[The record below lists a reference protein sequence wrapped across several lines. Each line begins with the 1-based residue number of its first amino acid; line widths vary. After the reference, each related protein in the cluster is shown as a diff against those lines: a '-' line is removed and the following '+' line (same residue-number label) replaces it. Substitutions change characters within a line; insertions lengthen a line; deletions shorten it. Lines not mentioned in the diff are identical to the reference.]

1 MLQKSKTLLALLV
14 AGCLGASAVAQ
25 ADELTGTLKKIKETG
40 TVTIGYR
47 DASLPF
53 SYLNDAQQP
62 IGYSID
68 LCKKIV
74 DRIKVKLDEP
84 KLKTEYVSVV
94 AATRTPL
101 LINGTIDL
109 ECGVTTNTVERQKQ
123 IGFLL
128 TSYVASA
135 KYAVKKSSGITSVEG
150 LKGKPVVV
158 ITGGSGEWITKNL
171 NRDKAMDLRIMNAKD
186 SGEAFLMLN
195 TGRAVAY
202 INDDVQLMATIA
214 QSRTPADY
222 TLLPEPMSAEPYAIG
237 IRRNDPQFKT
247 FADEV
252 LRTLYSSGEI
262 NNQYQQWFQQPIP
275 PKNIVIDLPM
285 SEALKEAISNPNDTG
300 V

>member
-1 MLQKSKTLLALLV
+1 MFDHKKKLLALLV
-14 AGCLGASAVAQ
+14 AACLGTSAAH
-25 ADELTGTLKKIKETG
+25 AEDLTGTLKKIKETG
-40 TVTIGYR
+40 TVTLGYR

-62 IGYSID
+62 IGYSIE
-68 LCKKIV
+68 LCQKIV
-74 DRIKVKLDEP
+74 DQIKVKVGEP
-84 KLKTEYVSVV
+84 NLKTEYVSVV

-101 LINGTIDL
+101 LINGTIDM

-135 KYAVKKSSGITSVEG
+135 KYVVKKSAGINNVAE
-150 LKGKPVVV
+150 LKGKSVVV

-171 NRDKAMDLRIMNAKD
+171 DREKGMDLKILNAKD
-186 SGEAFLMLN
+186 GAEAFLMLE

-214 QSRTPADY
+214 QSRSPDGY
-222 TLLPEPMSAEPYAIG
+222 VLLPEPMSAEPYAIG
-237 IRRNDPQFKT
+237 ISKNDPQFKT
-247 FADEV
+247 FADNV
-252 LRTLYSSGEI
+252 LRNLYSTGEVNTLYPK
-262 NNQYQQWFQQPIP
+262 WFQQPIP
-275 PKNIVIDLPM
+275 PKNAVINLPM
-285 SEALKEAISNPNDTG
+285 SDALKQAIANPNDTG

>member
-1 MLQKSKTLLALLV
+1 MFDKKKQLLALVV
-14 AGCLGASAVAQ
+14 AACLGTSVAQ
-25 ADELTGTLKKIKETG
+25 ADDLTGTLKKIKESG
-40 TVTIGYR
+40 TVTLGYR

-62 IGYSID
+62 IGYSIE
-68 LCKKIV
+68 LCQKIV
-74 DRIKVKLDEP
+74 DQIKVKVGEP
-84 KLKTEYVSVV
+84 GLKTEYVSVV

-135 KYAVKKSSGITSVEG
+135 KYAVKKTAGINSVAD
-150 LKGKPVVV
+150 LKGKSVVV

-171 NRDKAMDLRIMNAKD
+171 NREKQLGLKILNAKD
-186 SGEAFLMLN
+186 GGEAFLMLE

-214 QSRTPADY
+214 QSRSPDAY

-237 IRRNDPQFKT
+237 IRKNDPQFKS
-247 FADEV
+247 FADDV
-252 LRTLYSSGEI
+252 LRNLYSTGVI
-262 NNQYQQWFQQPIP
+262 DAQYPKWFEQPIP
-275 PKNIVIDLPM
+275 PKNAVINLPM
-285 SEALKEAISNPNDTG
+285 SEALKQAIAHPNDTG

>member
-1 MLQKSKTLLALLV
+1 MPGHQKKLLALIV
-14 AGCLGASAVAQ
+14 TACLSCSAAQ
-25 ADELTGTLKKIKETG
+25 AEDLTGTLKKIKESG
-40 TVTIGYR
+40 TVTLGYR

-68 LCKKIV
+68 LCQKIV
-74 DRIKVKLDEP
+74 DQIKVKVGEP
-84 KLKTEYVSVV
+84 NLKTEYVSVV

-101 LINGTIDL
+101 LINGTIDM

-135 KYAVKKSSGITSVEG
+135 KYAVKKNAGINSLAD
-150 LKGKPVVV
+150 LKGKSVVV

-171 NRDKAMDLRIMNAKD
+171 DREKAMGLKLLNAKD
-186 SGEAFLMLN
+186 GAEAFLMLE
-195 TGRAVAY
+195 TGRAAAY

-214 QSRTPADY
+214 QSRSPDAY

-237 IRRNDPQFKT
+237 IRKNDPQFKT
-247 FADEV
+247 FADDA
-252 LRTLYSSGEI
+252 LRNLYSTGVIDTLYPK
-262 NNQYQQWFQQPIP
+262 WFLQPIP
-275 PKNIVIDLPM
+275 PKNAVINLPM
-285 SEALKEAISNPNDTG
+285 SDALKQLIATPNDTG

>member
-1 MLQKSKTLLALLV
+1 MLDKKKQLLALV
-14 AGCLGASAVAQ
+14 IAACLGTSAAQ
-25 ADELTGTLKKIKETG
+25 ADELTGTLKKIKESG
-40 TVTIGYR
+40 TVTLGYR

-68 LCKKIV
+68 LCQKIV
-74 DRIKVKLDEP
+74 DQIKVKVGEP
-84 KLKTEYVSVV
+84 NLKTEYVSVV

-135 KYAVKKSSGITSVEG
+135 KYAVKKNAGIKSVDD
-150 LKGKPVVV
+150 LKGKAVVV

-171 NRDKAMDLRIMNAKD
+171 NRDKQLDLKILNAKD
-186 SGEAFLMLN
+186 GGEAFLMLE

-214 QSRTPADY
+214 QSRNPDNY

-237 IRRNDPQFKT
+237 IRKNDPQFKT
-247 FADEV
+247 FADDV
-252 LRTLYSSGEI
+252 LRNLYSSGVI
-262 NNQYQQWFQQPIP
+262 NSQYPKWFEQPIP
-275 PKNIVIDLPM
+275 PKNAVINLPM
-285 SEALKEAISNPNDTG
+285 SDALKQAIANPNDTG

>member
-1 MLQKSKTLLALLV
+1 MLDKKKQLLALVV
-14 AGCLGASAVAQ
+14 AACLGTSVAQ
-25 ADELTGTLKKIKETG
+25 ADDLTGTLKKIKESG
-40 TVTIGYR
+40 TVTLGYR

-62 IGYSID
+62 IGYSIE
-68 LCKKIV
+68 LCQKIV
-74 DRIKVKLDEP
+74 DQIKVKVGEP
-84 KLKTEYVSVV
+84 GLKTEYVSVV

-135 KYAVKKSSGITSVEG
+135 KYAVKKTAGINSVAD
-150 LKGKPVVV
+150 LKGKAVVV

-171 NRDKAMDLRIMNAKD
+171 NREKQLGLKILNAKD
-186 SGEAFLMLN
+186 GGEAFLMLE

-214 QSRTPADY
+214 QSRSPDAY
-222 TLLPEPMSAEPYAIG
+222 TFLPEPMSAEPYAIG
-237 IRRNDPQFKT
+237 IRKNDPQFKS
-247 FADEV
+247 FADDV
-252 LRTLYSSGEI
+252 LRNLYSTGVI
-262 NNQYQQWFQQPIP
+262 DAQYPKWFEQPIP
-275 PKNIVIDLPM
+275 PKNAVINLPM
-285 SEALKEAISNPNDTG
+285 SEALKQAIAHPNDTG

>member
-1 MLQKSKTLLALLV
+1 MPGHQKKLLALIV
-14 AGCLGASAVAQ
+14 TACLSCSAAQ
-25 ADELTGTLKKIKETG
+25 AEDLTGTLKKIKESG
-40 TVTIGYR
+40 TVTLGYR

-68 LCKKIV
+68 LCQKIV
-74 DRIKVKLDEP
+74 DQIKVKVGEP
-84 KLKTEYVSVV
+84 NLKTEYVSVV

-101 LINGTIDL
+101 LINGTIDM

-135 KYAVKKSSGITSVEG
+135 KYAVKKNAGINSLAD
-150 LKGKPVVV
+150 LKGKSVVV

-171 NRDKAMDLRIMNAKD
+171 DREKAMGLKLLNAKD
-186 SGEAFLMLN
+186 GAEAFLMLE
-195 TGRAVAY
+195 TGRAAAY

-214 QSRTPADY
+214 QSRSPDAY

-237 IRRNDPQFKT
+237 IRKNDPQFKT
-247 FADEV
+247 FADDA
-252 LRTLYSSGEI
+252 LRNLYSTGVIDTLYPK
-262 NNQYQQWFQQPIP
+262 WFLQPIP
-275 PKNIVIDLPM
+275 PKNAVIILPM
-285 SEALKEAISNPNDTG
+285 SDALKQLIATPNDTG

>member
-1 MLQKSKTLLALLV
+1 MLDKKKQLLALVV
-14 AGCLGASAVAQ
+14 AACLGTSVAQ
-25 ADELTGTLKKIKETG
+25 ADDLTGTLKKIKESG
-40 TVTIGYR
+40 TVTLGYR

-62 IGYSID
+62 IGYSIE
-68 LCKKIV
+68 LCQKIV
-74 DRIKVKLDEP
+74 DQIKVKVGEP
-84 KLKTEYVSVV
+84 GLKTEYVSVV
-94 AATRTPL
+94 AATRPPL

-135 KYAVKKSSGITSVEG
+135 KYAVKKTAGINSVAD
-150 LKGKPVVV
+150 LKGKAVVV

-171 NRDKAMDLRIMNAKD
+171 NREKQLGLKILNAKD
-186 SGEAFLMLN
+186 GGEAFLMLE

-214 QSRTPADY
+214 QSRSPDAY

-237 IRRNDPQFKT
+237 IRKNDPQFKS
-247 FADEV
+247 FADDV
-252 LRTLYSSGEI
+252 LRNLYSTGVI
-262 NNQYQQWFQQPIP
+262 DAQYPKWFEQPIP
-275 PKNIVIDLPM
+275 PKNAVINLPM
-285 SEALKEAISNPNDTG
+285 SEALKQAIAHPNDTG

>member
-1 MLQKSKTLLALLV
+1 MLDKKKQLLALVV
-14 AGCLGASAVAQ
+14 AACLGTSVAQ
-25 ADELTGTLKKIKETG
+25 ADDLTGTLKKIKESG
-40 TVTIGYR
+40 TVTLGYR

-62 IGYSID
+62 IGYSIE
-68 LCKKIV
+68 LCQKIV
-74 DRIKVKLDEP
+74 DQIKVKVGDP
-84 KLKTEYVSVV
+84 GLKTEYVSVV

-135 KYAVKKSSGITSVEG
+135 KYAVKKTAGINSVAD
-150 LKGKPVVV
+150 LKGKAVVV

-171 NRDKAMDLRIMNAKD
+171 NREKQLGLKILNAKD
-186 SGEAFLMLN
+186 GGEAFLMLE

-214 QSRTPADY
+214 QSRSPDAY

-237 IRRNDPQFKT
+237 IRKNDPQFKS
-247 FADEV
+247 FADDV
-252 LRTLYSSGEI
+252 LRNLYSTGVI
-262 NNQYQQWFQQPIP
+262 DAQYPKWFEQPIP
-275 PKNIVIDLPM
+275 PKNAVINLPM
-285 SEALKEAISNPNDTG
+285 SEALKQAIAHPNDTG

>member
-1 MLQKSKTLLALLV
+1 MLDKKKQLLALVV
-14 AGCLGASAVAQ
+14 AACLGTSVAQ
-25 ADELTGTLKKIKETG
+25 ADDLTGTLKKIKESG
-40 TVTIGYR
+40 TVTLGYR

-62 IGYSID
+62 IGYSIE
-68 LCKKIV
+68 LCQKIV
-74 DRIKVKLDEP
+74 DQIKVKVGEP
-84 KLKTEYVSVV
+84 GLKTEYVSVV

-135 KYAVKKSSGITSVEG
+135 KYAVKKTAGINSVAD
-150 LKGKPVVV
+150 LKGKAVVV

-171 NRDKAMDLRIMNAKD
+171 NREKQLGLKILNAKD
-186 SGEAFLMLN
+186 GGEAFLMLE

-214 QSRTPADY
+214 QSRSPDAY

-237 IRRNDPQFKT
+237 IRKNDPQFKS
-247 FADEV
+247 FADDV
-252 LRTLYSSGEI
+252 LRNLYSTGVI
-262 NNQYQQWFQQPIP
+262 DAQYPKWFEQPIP
-275 PKNIVIDLPM
+275 PKNAVINLPM
-285 SEALKEAISNPNDTG
+285 SEALKQAIAHPNDTG

>member
-1 MLQKSKTLLALLV
+1 MFDQKKKLLALVV
-14 AGCLGASAVAQ
+14 AACLSASAAQ
-25 ADELTGTLKKIKETG
+25 ADELTGTLKKIKEQG
-40 TVTIGYR
+40 TVTLGYR

-68 LCKKIV
+68 LCQKIV
-74 DRIKVKLDEP
+74 DQIKVKVGEP
-84 KLKTEYVSVV
+84 NLKTEYVSVV

-135 KYAVKKSSGITSVEG
+135 KYAVKKNAGINSVAD
-150 LKGKPVVV
+150 LKGKSVVV

-171 NRDKAMDLRIMNAKD
+171 DREKALGLKILNAKD
-186 SGEAFLMLN
+186 GGEAFLMLE

-214 QSRTPADY
+214 QSRSPDAY

-237 IRRNDPQFKT
+237 IRKNDPQFKT
-247 FADEV
+247 FADDV
-252 LRTLYSSGEI
+252 LRNLYSSGVI
-262 NNQYQQWFQQPIP
+262 DTQYPKWFQQPIP
-275 PKNIVIDLPM
+275 PKSAVINLPM
-285 SEALKEAISNPNDTG
+285 SEALKEAIAHPNDTG

>member
-1 MLQKSKTLLALLV
+1 MLDQKKQLLALVV
-14 AGCLGASAVAQ
+14 AVCLGASAAQ
-25 ADELTGTLKKIKETG
+25 AEELTGTLKKIKEVG
-40 TVTIGYR
+40 TVTLGYR

-62 IGYSID
+62 IGYSIE

-74 DRIKVKLDEP
+74 DQIKVKVGEP
-84 KLKTEYVSVV
+84 NLKTEYVSVV

-101 LINGTIDL
+101 LINGTIDM

-128 TSYVASA
+128 TSYIASA
-135 KYAVKKSSGITSVEG
+135 KYAVKKTAGIDSVAD
-150 LKGKPVVV
+150 LKGKSVVV

-171 NRDKAMDLRIMNAKD
+171 DREKQLGLKILNAKD
-186 SGEAFLMLN
+186 GGEAFLMLE

-214 QSRTPADY
+214 QSRSPDAY
-222 TLLPEPMSAEPYAIG
+222 ALLPEPMSAEPYAIG
-237 IRRNDPQFKT
+237 VRKNDSQFKT
-247 FADEV
+247 FADDV
-252 LRTLYSSGEI
+252 LRNLYSTGVIDTLYPT
-262 NNQYQQWFQQPIP
+262 WFQQPIP
-275 PKNIVIDLPM
+275 PKNATINLPM
-285 SEALKEAISNPNDTG
+285 SDALKQAIANPNDTG

>member
-1 MLQKSKTLLALLV
+1 MLDHQKKLLALLV
-14 AGCLGASAVAQ
+14 SSCLCATAVQ
-25 ADELTGTLKKIKETG
+25 AEELTGTLKKIKESG
-40 TVTIGYR
+40 SVTLGYR

-62 IGYSID
+62 IGYSIE
-68 LCKKIV
+68 LCEKIV
-74 DRIKVKLDEP
+74 DQIKVKLNEP
-84 KLKTEYVSVV
+84 ELKTEFVSVV

-101 LINGTIDL
+101 LINGTIDM

-135 KYAVKKSSGITSVEG
+135 KYAVKKTAGINSVAD
-150 LKGKPVVV
+150 LKGKSVVV

-171 NRDKAMDLRIMNAKD
+171 NREKDLGLKILNAKD
-186 SGEAFLMLN
+186 GAEAFLMLE

-214 QSRTPADY
+214 QSRSPDAY
-222 TLLPEPMSAEPYAIG
+222 TLLEEPMSAEPYAIG
-237 IRRNDPQFKT
+237 IRKNDPQFKT
-247 FADEV
+247 FADGV
-252 LRTLYSSGEI
+252 LRDLYSSGVI
-262 NNQYQQWFQQPIP
+262 DTQYPKWFQQPIP
-275 PKNIVIDLPM
+275 PRNAVINLPM
-285 SEALKEAISNPNDTG
+285 SEALKQAIAKPNDTG

>member
-1 MLQKSKTLLALLV
+1 MFDHKKKLLALVV
-14 AGCLGASAVAQ
+14 AACLSTSAAQ
-25 ADELTGTLKKIKETG
+25 ADDLTGTLKKIKESG
-40 TVTIGYR
+40 TVTIGHR

-62 IGYSID
+62 IGYSIE
-68 LCKKIV
+68 LCQKIV
-74 DRIKVKLDEP
+74 DQIKVKVGEP
-84 KLKTEYVSVV
+84 NLKTEYVSVV

-101 LINGTIDL
+101 LVNGTIDM

-123 IGFLL
+123 ISFLL

-135 KYAVKKSSGITSVEG
+135 KYAVKKNSGISSVAD
-150 LKGKPVVV
+150 LKGKTVVV

-171 NRDKAMDLRIMNAKD
+171 DREKALGLKILNAKD
-186 SGEAFLMLN
+186 GAEAFLMLE

-214 QSRTPADY
+214 QSRSPDNY

-237 IRRNDPQFKT
+237 IRKNDPQFKT
-247 FADEV
+247 FADDV
-252 LRTLYSSGEI
+252 LRNLYSTGVI
-262 NNQYQQWFQQPIP
+262 ATQYPKWFQQPIP
-275 PKNIVIDLPM
+275 PRNAVINLPM
-285 SEALKEAISNPNDTG
+285 SEALKEAIANPNDTG

>member
-1 MLQKSKTLLALLV
+1 MLDHTKKLLALLV
-14 AGCLGASAVAQ
+14 AGCLSTGAVHAE
-25 ADELTGTLKKIKETG
+25 ELTGTLKKIKETG
-40 TVTIGYR
+40 TVAIGYR

-53 SYLNDAQQP
+53 SYLSDAQQP

-74 DRIKVKLDEP
+74 ERIKVKLDEP
-84 KLKTEYVSVV
+84 TLKTEFVSVV

-123 IGFLL
+123 INFLL

-135 KYAVKKSSGITSVEG
+135 KYAVKKTAGIASTDD
-150 LKGKPVVV
+150 LKGKAVVV

-171 NRDKAMDLRIMNAKD
+171 NRDKNLGLKILNAKD
-186 SGEAFLMLN
+186 GGEAFLMLE

-214 QSRTPADY
+214 QSRRPDDY
-222 TLLPEPMSAEPYAIG
+222 TLLSEPMSAEPYAIG
-237 IRRNDPQFKT
+237 VRKNDPQFKT
-247 FADEV
+247 FADDV

-262 NNQYQQWFQQPIP
+262 TPQYQQWFEQPIP
-275 PKNIVIDLPM
+275 PKNTVINLPM
-285 SEALKEAISNPNDTG
+285 SEALKEAIAHPNDTG

>member
-1 MLQKSKTLLALLV
+1 MLDQKKQLLALVV
-14 AGCLGASAVAQ
+14 AVCLGASAAQ
-25 ADELTGTLKKIKETG
+25 AEELTGTLKKIKEVG
-40 TVTIGYR
+40 TVTLGYR

-62 IGYSID
+62 IGYSIE

-74 DRIKVKLDEP
+74 DQIKVKVGEP
-84 KLKTEYVSVV
+84 NLKTEYVSVV

-101 LINGTIDL
+101 LINGTIDM

-128 TSYVASA
+128 TSYIASA
-135 KYAVKKSSGITSVEG
+135 KYAVKKTAGIDSVAD
-150 LKGKPVVV
+150 LKGKSVVV

-171 NRDKAMDLRIMNAKD
+171 DREKQLGLKILNAKD
-186 SGEAFLMLN
+186 GGEAFLMLE

-214 QSRTPADY
+214 QSRSPDAY

-237 IRRNDPQFKT
+237 IRKNDPQFKT
-247 FADEV
+247 FADDV
-252 LRTLYSSGEI
+252 LRNLYSTGVIDTLYPT
-262 NNQYQQWFQQPIP
+262 WFQQPIP
-275 PKNIVIDLPM
+275 PKNATINLPM
-285 SEALKEAISNPNDTG
+285 SDALKQAIANPNDTG

>member
-1 MLQKSKTLLALLV
+1 MFDHKKKLLALV
-14 AGCLGASAVAQ
+14 IAAGLCATVQ
-25 ADELTGTLKKIKETG
+25 ADDLTGTLKKIKESG
-40 TVTIGYR
+40 TVTLGYR

-62 IGYSID
+62 IGYSIE
-68 LCKKIV
+68 LCQKIV
-74 DRIKVKLDEP
+74 DQIKVKVGEP
-84 KLKTEYVSVV
+84 NLKTEYVSVV

-135 KYAVKKSSGITSVEG
+135 KYAVKKAAGINNVDD
-150 LKGKPVVV
+150 LKGKAVVV

-171 NRDKAMDLRIMNAKD
+171 NREKQLGLKILNAKD
-186 SGEAFLMLN
+186 GGEAFLMLE

-214 QSRTPADY
+214 QSRTPDAY
-222 TLLPEPMSAEPYAIG
+222 TLLSEPMSAEPYAIG
-237 IRRNDPQFKT
+237 IRKNDPQFKT
-247 FADEV
+247 FADDV
-252 LRTLYSSGEI
+252 LRNLYSTGVIE
-262 NNQYQQWFQQPIP
+262 NQYPKWFQQPIP
-275 PKNIVIDLPM
+275 PKNAVINLPM
-285 SEALKEAISNPNDTG
+285 SDALKEAIAHPNDTG

>member
-1 MLQKSKTLLALLV
+1 MFDQKKKLLALVV
-14 AGCLGASAVAQ
+14 AACLSASAAQ
-25 ADELTGTLKKIKETG
+25 ADELTGTLKKIKEQG
-40 TVTIGYR
+40 TVTLGYR

-62 IGYSID
+62 IGYSIE
-68 LCKKIV
+68 LCQKIV
-74 DRIKVKLDEP
+74 DQIKVKVGEP
-84 KLKTEYVSVV
+84 NLKTEYVSVV

-101 LINGTIDL
+101 LINGTIDM

-135 KYAVKKSSGITSVEG
+135 KYAVKKTAGINSVAD
-150 LKGKPVVV
+150 LKGKSVVV

-171 NRDKAMDLRIMNAKD
+171 DREKALGLKILNAKD
-186 SGEAFLMLN
+186 GGEAFLMLE

-214 QSRTPADY
+214 QSRTPDAY
-222 TLLPEPMSAEPYAIG
+222 SLLPEPMSAEPYAIG
-237 IRRNDPQFKT
+237 IRKNDPQFKT
-247 FADEV
+247 FADDV
-252 LRTLYSSGEI
+252 LRNLYSSGVI
-262 NNQYQQWFQQPIP
+262 DTQYPKWFQQPIP
-275 PKNIVIDLPM
+275 PKSAVINLPM
-285 SEALKEAISNPNDTG
+285 SEALKEAIAHPNDTG

>member
-1 MLQKSKTLLALLV
+1 MLDKKKQLLALVV
-14 AGCLGASAVAQ
+14 AACLGTSVAQ
-25 ADELTGTLKKIKETG
+25 ADDLTGTLKKIKESG
-40 TVTIGYR
+40 TVTLGYR

-62 IGYSID
+62 IGYSIE
-68 LCKKIV
+68 LCQKIV
-74 DRIKVKLDEP
+74 DQIKVKVGDLG
-84 KLKTEYVSVV
+84 LKTEYVSVV

-135 KYAVKKSSGITSVEG
+135 KYAVKKTAGINSVAD
-150 LKGKPVVV
+150 LKGKAVVV

-171 NRDKAMDLRIMNAKD
+171 NREKQLGLKILNAKD
-186 SGEAFLMLN
+186 GGEAFLMLE

-214 QSRTPADY
+214 QSRSPDAY

-237 IRRNDPQFKT
+237 IRKNDPQFKS
-247 FADEV
+247 FADDV
-252 LRTLYSSGEI
+252 LRNLYSTGVI
-262 NNQYQQWFQQPIP
+262 DAQYPKWFEQPIP
-275 PKNIVIDLPM
+275 PKNAVINLPM
-285 SEALKEAISNPNDTG
+285 SEALKQAIAHPNDTG

>member
-1 MLQKSKTLLALLV
+1 MFDHKKKLLALVV
-14 AGCLGASAVAQ
+14 AACLSTSAAQ
-25 ADELTGTLKKIKETG
+25 ADDLTGTLKKIKESG
-40 TVTIGYR
+40 TVTIGHR

-62 IGYSID
+62 IGYSIE
-68 LCKKIV
+68 LCQKIV
-74 DRIKVKLDEP
+74 DQIKVKIGEP
-84 KLKTEYVSVV
+84 NLKTEYVSVV

-101 LINGTIDL
+101 LVNGTIDM

-123 IGFLL
+123 ISFLL

-135 KYAVKKSSGITSVEG
+135 KYAVKKNSGISSVAD
-150 LKGKPVVV
+150 LKGKTVVV

-171 NRDKAMDLRIMNAKD
+171 DREKALGLKILNAKD
-186 SGEAFLMLN
+186 GAEAFLMLE

-214 QSRTPADY
+214 QSRSPDNY

-237 IRRNDPQFKT
+237 IRKNDPQFKT
-247 FADEV
+247 FADDV
-252 LRTLYSSGEI
+252 LRNLYSTGVI
-262 NNQYQQWFQQPIP
+262 ATQYPKWFQQPIP
-275 PKNIVIDLPM
+275 PRNAVINLPM
-285 SEALKEAISNPNDTG
+285 SEALKEAIANPNDTG

>member
-1 MLQKSKTLLALLV
+1 MLDKKKQLLALVV
-14 AGCLGASAVAQ
+14 AACLGTSVAQ
-25 ADELTGTLKKIKETG
+25 ADDLTGTLKKIKESG
-40 TVTIGYR
+40 TVTLGYR

-62 IGYSID
+62 IGYSIE
-68 LCKKIV
+68 LCQKIV
-74 DRIKVKLDEP
+74 DQIKVKVGEP
-84 KLKTEYVSVV
+84 GLKTEYVSVV

-135 KYAVKKSSGITSVEG
+135 KYAVKKTAGINSVAD
-150 LKGKPVVV
+150 LKGKAVVV

-171 NRDKAMDLRIMNAKD
+171 DREKQLGLKILNAKD
-186 SGEAFLMLN
+186 GGEAFLMLE

-214 QSRTPADY
+214 QSRSPDAY

-237 IRRNDPQFKT
+237 IRKNDPQFKS
-247 FADEV
+247 FADDV
-252 LRTLYSSGEI
+252 LRNLYSTGVI
-262 NNQYQQWFQQPIP
+262 DAQYPKWFEQPIP
-275 PKNIVIDLPM
+275 PKNAVINLPM
-285 SEALKEAISNPNDTG
+285 SEALKQAIAHPNDTG

>member
-1 MLQKSKTLLALLV
+1 MLDQKKQLLALVV
-14 AGCLGASAVAQ
+14 AVCLGASAAQ
-25 ADELTGTLKKIKETG
+25 AEELNGTLKKIKEVG
-40 TVTIGYR
+40 TVTLGYR

-62 IGYSID
+62 IGYSIE

-74 DRIKVKLDEP
+74 DQIKVKVGEP
-84 KLKTEYVSVV
+84 NLKTEYVSVV

-101 LINGTIDL
+101 LINGTIDM

-128 TSYVASA
+128 TSYIASA
-135 KYAVKKSSGITSVEG
+135 KYAVKKTAGIDSVAD
-150 LKGKPVVV
+150 LKGKSVVV
-158 ITGGSGEWITKNL
+158 ITGGSGEWITKKL
-171 NRDKAMDLRIMNAKD
+171 DREKQLGLKILNAKD
-186 SGEAFLMLN
+186 GGEAFLMLE

-214 QSRTPADY
+214 QSRSPDAY

-237 IRRNDPQFKT
+237 IRKNDPQFKT
-247 FADEV
+247 FADDV
-252 LRTLYSSGEI
+252 LRNLYSTGVIDTLYPT
-262 NNQYQQWFQQPIP
+262 WFQQPIP
-275 PKNIVIDLPM
+275 PKNATINLPM
-285 SEALKEAISNPNDTG
+285 SDALKQAIANPNDTG

>member
-1 MLQKSKTLLALLV
+1 MFDHKKKLLALIV
-14 AGCLGASAVAQ
+14 GACLCTAVQ
-25 ADELTGTLKKIKETG
+25 AEDLTGTLKKIKESG
-40 TVTIGYR
+40 TVTLGYR

-53 SYLNDAQQP
+53 SYLNDDQQP
-62 IGYSID
+62 IGYSIE
-68 LCKKIV
+68 LCQKIV
-74 DRIKVKLDEP
+74 DQIKVKVGEP
-84 KLKTEYVSVV
+84 NLKTQYISVV

-123 IGFLL
+123 IGFLF

-135 KYAVKKSSGITSVEG
+135 KYAVKKASGLTSVAD
-150 LKGKPVVV
+150 LKGKAVVV

-171 NRDKAMDLRIMNAKD
+171 NREKDLGLKILNAKD
-186 SGEAFLMLN
+186 SGEAFLMLE

-214 QSRTPADY
+214 QSRNPDAY

-237 IRRNDPQFKT
+237 IRKNDPQFKT
-247 FADEV
+247 FADGV
-252 LRTLYSSGEI
+252 LSQLYSSGEI
-262 NNQYQQWFQQPIP
+262 DTIYPKWFLKPIP
-275 PKNIVIDLPM
+275 PKDIVINLPM
-285 SEALKEAISNPNDTG
+285 SDALIKAIAHPNDTG

>member
-1 MLQKSKTLLALLV
+1 MLDKKKQLLALVV
-14 AGCLGASAVAQ
+14 AACLGTSVAQ
-25 ADELTGTLKKIKETG
+25 ADDLTGTLKKIKESG
-40 TVTIGYR
+40 TVTLGYR

-62 IGYSID
+62 IGYSIE
-68 LCKKIV
+68 LCQKIV
-74 DRIKVKLDEP
+74 DQIKVKVGEP
-84 KLKTEYVSVV
+84 GLKTEYVSVV

-135 KYAVKKSSGITSVEG
+135 KYAVKKTAGINSVAD
-150 LKGKPVVV
+150 LKGKAVVV

-171 NRDKAMDLRIMNAKD
+171 NREKQLGLKILNAKD
-186 SGEAFLMLN
+186 GGEAFLMLE

-214 QSRTPADY
+214 QSRSPDAY
-222 TLLPEPMSAEPYAIG
+222 TLLPEPLSAEPYAIG
-237 IRRNDPQFKT
+237 IRKNDPQFKS
-247 FADEV
+247 FADDV
-252 LRTLYSSGEI
+252 LRNLYSTGVI
-262 NNQYQQWFQQPIP
+262 DAQYPKWFEQPIP
-275 PKNIVIDLPM
+275 PKNAVINLPM
-285 SEALKEAISNPNDTG
+285 SEALKQAIAHPNDTG

>member
-1 MLQKSKTLLALLV
+1 MFDHKKKLVALLV
-14 AGCLGASAVAQ
+14 ATCLSASAVQ
-25 ADELTGTLKKIKETG
+25 ADELTGTLKKIKEQG
-40 TVTIGYR
+40 TVTLGYR

-68 LCKKIV
+68 LCQKIV
-74 DRIKVKLDEP
+74 DQIKVKVGEP
-84 KLKTEYVSVV
+84 NLKIQYVSVV

-123 IGFLL
+123 ISFLL

-135 KYAVKKSSGITSVEG
+135 KYAVKKTAGINSVAD
-150 LKGKPVVV
+150 LKGKAVVV

-171 NRDKAMDLRIMNAKD
+171 DREKSLGLKILNAKD
-186 SGEAFLMLN
+186 GGEAFLMLE
-195 TGRAVAY
+195 TGRAAAY

-214 QSRTPADY
+214 QSRNPTGY

-237 IRRNDPQFKT
+237 IRKNDPQFKS
-247 FADEV
+247 FADDV
-252 LRTLYSSGEI
+252 LRNLYSTGVI
-262 NNQYQQWFQQPIP
+262 DAQYPKWFEQPIP
-275 PKNIVIDLPM
+275 PKNAVINLPM
-285 SEALKEAISNPNDTG
+285 SEALKEAIAHPNDTG

>member
-1 MLQKSKTLLALLV
+1 MFDQKKKLLALIV
-14 AGCLGASAVAQ
+14 AACLSTSAAQ
-25 ADELTGTLKKIKETG
+25 ADDLTGTLKKIKELG
-40 TVTIGYR
+40 TVTLGYR

-62 IGYSID
+62 IGYSIE

-74 DRIKVKLDEP
+74 DQIKVKVGEP
-84 KLKTEYVSVV
+84 NLKTEYVSVV

-135 KYAVKKSSGITSVEG
+135 KYAVKKTAGINSVAD
-150 LKGKPVVV
+150 LKGKSVVV

-171 NRDKAMDLRIMNAKD
+171 DREKALGLKILNAKD
-186 SGEAFLMLN
+186 GGEAFLMLE

-214 QSRTPADY
+214 QSRSPDAY

-237 IRRNDPQFKT
+237 IRKNDGQFKA
-247 FADEV
+247 FADDV
-252 LRTLYSSGEI
+252 LRNLYSSGEI
-262 NNQYQQWFQQPIP
+262 NTQYPKWFQQPIP
-275 PKNIVIDLPM
+275 PKNAVINLPM
-285 SEALKEAISNPNDTG
+285 SEALKEAIANPNDTG

>member
-1 MLQKSKTLLALLV
+1 MLDQKKQLLALVV
-14 AGCLGASAVAQ
+14 AVCLDASAAQ
-25 ADELTGTLKKIKETG
+25 AEELTGTLKKIKEVG
-40 TVTIGYR
+40 TVTLGYR

-62 IGYSID
+62 IGYSIE

-74 DRIKVKLDEP
+74 DQIKVKVGEP
-84 KLKTEYVSVV
+84 NLKTEYVSVV

-101 LINGTIDL
+101 LINGTIDM

-128 TSYVASA
+128 TSYIASA
-135 KYAVKKSSGITSVEG
+135 KYAVKKTAGIDSVAD
-150 LKGKPVVV
+150 LKGKSVVV

-171 NRDKAMDLRIMNAKD
+171 DREKQLGLKILNAKD
-186 SGEAFLMLN
+186 GGEAFLMLE

-214 QSRTPADY
+214 QSRSPDAY

-237 IRRNDPQFKT
+237 IRKNDPQFKT
-247 FADEV
+247 FADDV
-252 LRTLYSSGEI
+252 LRNLYSAGVIDTLYPT
-262 NNQYQQWFQQPIP
+262 WFQQPIP
-275 PKNIVIDLPM
+275 PKNATINLPM
-285 SEALKEAISNPNDTG
+285 SDALKQAIANPNDTG

>member
-1 MLQKSKTLLALLV
+1 MLDKKKQLLALVV
-14 AGCLGASAVAQ
+14 AACLGTSVAQ
-25 ADELTGTLKKIKETG
+25 ADDLTGTLKKIKESG
-40 TVTIGYR
+40 TVTLGYR

-62 IGYSID
+62 IGYSIE
-68 LCKKIV
+68 LCQKIV
-74 DRIKVKLDEP
+74 DQIKVKVGEP
-84 KLKTEYVSVV
+84 GLKTEYVSVV

-135 KYAVKKSSGITSVEG
+135 KYAVKKTAGINSVAD
-150 LKGKPVVV
+150 LKGKAVVL

-171 NRDKAMDLRIMNAKD
+171 NREKQLGLKILNAKD
-186 SGEAFLMLN
+186 GGEAFLMLE

-214 QSRTPADY
+214 QSRSPDAY

-237 IRRNDPQFKT
+237 IRKNDPQFKS
-247 FADEV
+247 FADDV
-252 LRTLYSSGEI
+252 LRNLYSTGVI
-262 NNQYQQWFQQPIP
+262 DAQYPKWFEQPIP
-275 PKNIVIDLPM
+275 PKNAVINLPM
-285 SEALKEAISNPNDTG
+285 SEALKQAIAHPNDTG

>member
-1 MLQKSKTLLALLV
+1 MLDHKKKLLALVV
-14 AGCLGASAVAQ
+14 AACLGTSAAQ
-25 ADELTGTLKKIKETG
+25 AEDLTGTLKKIKESG
-40 TVTIGYR
+40 TVTLGYR

-68 LCKKIV
+68 LCQKIV
-74 DRIKVKLDEP
+74 EQIKVKVGEP

-135 KYAVKKSSGITSVEG
+135 KYAVKKSAGINSTAD
-150 LKGKPVVV
+150 LKGKAVVV
-158 ITGGSGEWITKNL
+158 ISGGSGEWITKNL
-171 NRDKAMDLRIMNAKD
+171 DREKQLGLKILNAKD
-186 SGEAFLMLN
+186 GGEAFLMLE
-195 TGRAVAY
+195 TGRAAAY

-214 QSRTPADY
+214 QSRKPGDY

-237 IRRNDPQFKT
+237 VRKNDPQFKT
-247 FADEV
+247 FADDV
-252 LRTLYSSGEI
+252 LRNLYSSGEI
-262 NNQYQQWFQQPIP
+262 NNQYPKWFQQPIA
-275 PKNIVIDLPM
+275 PKDIVINLPM
-285 SEALKEAISNPNDTG
+285 SEALKEAIANPNDTG

>member
-1 MLQKSKTLLALLV
+1 MFDHKKKLLALIV
-14 AGCLGASAVAQ
+14 GACLCTAVQ
-25 ADELTGTLKKIKETG
+25 AEDLTGTLKKIKESG
-40 TVTIGYR
+40 TVTLGYR

-53 SYLNDAQQP
+53 SYLNDDQQP
-62 IGYSID
+62 IGYSVE

-74 DRIKVKLDEP
+74 DQIKVKVGEP
-84 KLKTEYVSVV
+84 NLKTEYVSVV

-135 KYAVKKSSGITSVEG
+135 KYAVKKNAGIASVAD
-150 LKGKPVVV
+150 LKGKSVVV

-171 NRDKAMDLRIMNAKD
+171 DREKALGLKILNAKD
-186 SGEAFLMLN
+186 GGEAFLMLE

-214 QSRTPADY
+214 QSRSPDAY
-222 TLLPEPMSAEPYAIG
+222 TLLSEPMSAEPYAIG
-237 IRRNDPQFKT
+237 IRKNDPQFKT
-247 FADEV
+247 FADDA

-262 NNQYQQWFQQPIP
+262 DTLYPKWFQQPIP
-275 PKNIVIDLPM
+275 PKNSVINLPM
-285 SEALKEAISNPNDTG
+285 SDALKEAIAHPNDTG